1 MAAQDNALDDAR
13 LLIDR
18 GADINVK
25 TDGITPL
32 QMAGAV
38 NSLDVATRLI
48 DRGVN
53 TEGVDLSCMN

>member
-1 MAAQDNALDDAR
+1 MAAQDNALDAAG

-18 GADINVK
+18 CADINAK
-25 TDGITPL
+25 TGGITPL
-32 QMAGAV
+32 QMAGAG

-48 DRGVN
+48 DRGVY